1 MIKKLVGIIVAVA
14 VIAVIVIVVLRRDN
28 FRSMV
33 LRGEQPDAPAAVVV
47 AEPALPA
54 AADSLAA
61 GVRDSI

>member
-14 VIAVIVIVVLRRDN
+14 VIAVIVVVVLRRDN

-33 LRGEQPDAPAAVVV
+33 LRGEQP
-47 AEPALPA
+47 ALPA

>member
-1 MIKKLVGIIVAVA
+1 MIKKLIGIIVAVA
-14 VIAVIVIVVLRRDN
+14 VIAVIVVVVLRRDN

-33 LRGEQPDAPAAVVV
+33 LRGEQPDAPAAVV

-54 AADSLAA
+54 AVDSLAV